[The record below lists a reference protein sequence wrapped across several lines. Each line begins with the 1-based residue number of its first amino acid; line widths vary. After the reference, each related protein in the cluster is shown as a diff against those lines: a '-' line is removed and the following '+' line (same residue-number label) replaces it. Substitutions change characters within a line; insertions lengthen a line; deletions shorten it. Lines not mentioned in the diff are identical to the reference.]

1 MKMYTYKMK
10 TGIKPSREF
19 AKKGLASHAVNI
31 GLKCGHGCTYCSTA
45 AMIRAHGAF
54 KELGV
59 SPFDNTYSIVDPTT
73 PERVAHDA
81 HYIRKRGLV
90 QLCTIV
96 DAWSPE
102 AQQFNLGRKCLEA
115 ILSEP
120 GWTVRILTKNAIL
133 AKDFD
138 LIEKYRGRVLV
149 GLSITATPDKRD
161 VMSVI
166 EPYASS
172 IPDRIA
178 ALRDARTRGLRTYG
192 MLCPLLP
199 GIADS
204 PNQIDELIKIATEF
218 GSEEIFAEA
227 VNPRGRG
234 LILTQQALKDG
245 GFNAES
251 AAIASIRVR
260 AVWSEYVTNLIKN
273 LQRSVR
279 THSDIKK
286 LKFLLYPK
294 GLEKHDLEEIKQDD
308 GGVVWLQ

>member
-1 MKMYTYKMK
+1 
-10 TGIKPSREF
+10 
-19 AKKGLASHAVNI
+19 
-31 GLKCGHGCTYCSTA
+31 
-45 AMIRAHGAF
+45 MIRTHGAF

-59 SPFDNTYSIVDPTT
+59 SPFDNTYSIVDPSTH
-73 PERVAHDA
+73 ERVALDA
-81 HYIRKRGLV
+81 CRIKKRGMV
-90 QLCTIV
+90 QLSTIV

-102 AQQFNLGRKCLEA
+102 AQQFDLGRKCLEA

-138 LIEKYRGRVLV
+138 LIEKYRDRVLV
-149 GLSITATPDKRD
+149 GLSITATPDKKD

-178 ALRDARTRGLRTYG
+178 ALRDARARGLGTYG

-204 PNQIDELIKIATEF
+204 PDQIDELIKIATEF

-227 VNPRGRG
+227 VNPRGCG

-251 AAIASIRVR
+251 ASIASIRAR
-260 AVWSEYVTNLIKN
+260 TVWSDYVTRLIRS

-279 THSDIKK
+279 KHSNIKK

-308 GGVVWLQ
+308 AGVVWLGKK

>member
-1 MKMYTYKMK
+1 MKMYTCKMK
-10 TGIKPSREF
+10 TGINPSKEF
-19 AKKGLASHAVNI
+19 AKKGLASYAVNV

-45 AMIRAHGAF
+45 AMIRTHGVF

-81 HYIRKRGLV
+81 RRIRKRGLV

-102 AQQFNLGRKCLEA
+102 AQQFDLGRRCLEA

-120 GWTVRILTKNAIL
+120 GWTVRILTKNASVEN
-133 AKDFD
+133 DFD
-138 LIEKYRGRVLV
+138 FISRYKDRVLV
-149 GLSITATPDKRD
+149 GLSLTATPEKS
-161 VMSVI
+161 SVI
-166 EPYASS
+166 SAIEPFASP
-172 IPDRIA
+172 IPER
-178 ALRDARTRGLRTYG
+178 LRVLGKARSMGLRTYG

-199 GIADS
+199 GIADG
-204 PNQIDELIKIATEF
+204 PAQIDELIEAVVEF
-218 GSEEIFAEA
+218 GAEEIFAEA

-234 LILTQQALKDG
+234 LILTQQALKNG

-260 AVWSEYVTNLIKN
+260 TVWSDYVARLIRS
-273 LQRSVR
+273 LQNSVR
-279 THSDIKK
+279 QHSDIRK

-294 GLEKHDLEEIKQDD
+294 GLEKHDLEEIKRDD
-308 GGVVWLQ
+308 GGVVWL

>member
-1 MKMYTYKMK
+1 MK
-10 TGIKPSREF
+10 TVTAKLCSGISRSKAFEE
-19 AKKGLASHAVNI
+19 KGLAQYAVNV
-31 GLKCGHGCTYCSTA
+31 GLKCGHACTYCSSN
-45 AMIRAHGAF
+45 AMLRIQLS
-54 KELGV
+54 KLGIKGFNKDCCV
-59 SPFDNTYSIVDPTT
+59 VDPDT
-73 PERVAHDA
+73 PTRVAQDA
-81 HYIRKRGLV
+81 KNKRNRGLI
-90 QLCTIV
+90 QLCTTV
-96 DAWSPE
+96 DAWAPE
-102 AQQFNLGRKCLEA
+102 AQEHELGRKCLNA

-120 GWTVRILTKNAIL
+120 DWTVRILTKNAAVI
-133 AKDFD
+133 KDFD
-138 LIEKYRGRVLV
+138 LIEKYRDRVIV
-149 GLSITATPDKRD
+149 GLSITSTPDKSD
-161 VMSVI
+161 VIKVI
-166 EPYASS
+166 EPNASS
-172 IPDRIA
+172 IEERIE
-178 ALRDARTRGLRTYG
+178 ALRQAHSRGLRTYG

-199 GIADS
+199 GVADS
-204 PNQIDELIKIATEF
+204 PCQIDELVKYMVDC
-218 GSEEIFAEA
+218 GVEEIFAEA

-260 AVWSEYVTNLIKN
+260 AVWSDYVTRLIRS